1 MKDSLKAWEAQ
12 KMAAKLPVLSV
23 LCLFLSTIEY
33 MIPKP
38 LPFIRLGLAN
48 APLLLALRMPPSSFF
63 LLVFVKILGQA
74 LISGTLFSYV
84 FLLSLSGTTLS
95 AAAMY
100 FIRRTAP
107 EKYMSLLGISI
118 TGAVISSITQIALAR
133 LFILGPGAVYIMPP
147 FLAMSI
153 VSGTALGAFCEH
165 FAAKSL
171 WYRDIPV
178 EVSAAAVPPE
188 KPPAISGAYSG
199 CKKALLDTNKIPP
212 APLFFAGL
220 FMAAALLFTS
230 GVMVR
235 SALFFAF
242 LLLAFLTGK
251 AGNIFLT
258 FVFFGVIVL
267 FNALIPYGR
276 VLFEIG
282 AFSLTEG
289 GLTQGIEKAAA
300 VEGLVLLSRV
310 SISPRLRLPGRAGAL
325 LTESF
330 LLLPQLYEKKAS
342 IHAKTFINDIDKALL
357 ELNAK

>member
-1 MKDSLKAWEAQ
+1 MKDSLKGREAQ
-12 KMAAKLPVLSV
+12 KMAAKLPVLSA

-95 AAAMY
+95 AAAMH
-100 FIRRTAP
+100 FLRRIAP
-107 EKYMSLLGISI
+107 EKYMSLLGISV

-133 LFILGPGAVYIMPP
+133 LFILGPGAAYIMPP

-153 VSGTALGAFCEH
+153 VSGTALGAFCER
-165 FAAKSL
+165 FAAKSR
-171 WYRDIPV
+171 WYRDSPV
-178 EVSAAAVPPE
+178 EVSAAAPILPE
-188 KPPAISGAYSG
+188 KAPN
-199 CKKALLDTNKIPP
+199 KKPLLDTNKIPP

-220 FMAAALLFTS
+220 FMAAALLFTK
-230 GVMVR
+230 GVLVR
-235 SALFFAF
+235 SSLFFAF
-242 LLLAFLTGK
+242 LLLALLAGK
-251 AGNIFLT
+251 AGNIFIT

-267 FNALIPYGR
+267 FNAIIPYGR

-289 GLTQGIEKAAA
+289 ALTQGIEKAAT
-300 VEGLVLLSRV
+300 VEGLVMLSHV

-325 LTESF
+325 LSESF
-330 LLLPQLYEKKAS
+330 LLLPRLYEKKAE
-342 IHAKTFINDIDKALL
+342 IHAKTFISDIDKALL
-357 ELNAK
+357 ELTMAPK

>member
-1 MKDSLKAWEAQ
+1 MTDSLKAQ
-12 KMAAKLPVLSV
+12 KMAAKLPVLSA

-48 APLLLALRMPPSSFF
+48 APLLLALRMPPSLFF

-100 FIRRTAP
+100 FLRRIVP

-118 TGAVISSITQIALAR
+118 TGAVISSITQIAIAR

-153 VSGTALGAFCEH
+153 VSGTMLGAFCER
-165 FAAKSL
+165 FAAKSR
-171 WYRDIPV
+171 WYRGGPV
-178 EVSAAAVPPE
+178 EVSAAAPVLPE
-188 KPPAISGAYSG
+188 KPPAVSGG
-199 CKKALLDTNKIPP
+199 KKALLDTNKIPP

-220 FMAAALLFTS
+220 FMAAALLFTR

-235 SALFFAF
+235 TAFFFAF
-242 LLLAFLTGK
+242 LLLAFLAGK

-267 FNALIPYGR
+267 FNTLIPYGR

-289 GLTQGIEKAAA
+289 GLTQGIEKAAT
-300 VEGLVLLSRV
+300 VEGLVMLSRV

-330 LLLPQLYEKKAS
+330 LLLPQLYEKKTAV
-342 IHAKTFINDIDKALL
+342 HAKTFINDIDKALL
-357 ELNAK
+357 ELNTMPK